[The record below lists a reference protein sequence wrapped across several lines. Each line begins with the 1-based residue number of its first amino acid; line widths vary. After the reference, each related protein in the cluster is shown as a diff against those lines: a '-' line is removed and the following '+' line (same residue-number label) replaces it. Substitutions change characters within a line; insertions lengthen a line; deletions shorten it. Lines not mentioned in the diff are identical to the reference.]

1 MWAAGH
7 DNSAGIDD
15 IAAVIALLIQRGAH
29 IDAVDNRGRTALMIA
44 AENGYAAVVEALIR
58 GGADRTRR
66 DNDGKS
72 AFDLAANDSV
82 RERLA
87 ETEFGQRIDSAHRPA
102 R

>member
-1 MWAAGH
+1 
-7 DNSAGIDD
+7 
-15 IAAVIALLIQRGAH
+15 VIALLIERGAQ

-44 AENGYAAVVEALIR
+44 AENGYPAVVEALIR

-82 RERLA
+82 RERL
-87 ETEFGQRIDSAHRPA
+87 TERQSLSGEIDSTYRPA